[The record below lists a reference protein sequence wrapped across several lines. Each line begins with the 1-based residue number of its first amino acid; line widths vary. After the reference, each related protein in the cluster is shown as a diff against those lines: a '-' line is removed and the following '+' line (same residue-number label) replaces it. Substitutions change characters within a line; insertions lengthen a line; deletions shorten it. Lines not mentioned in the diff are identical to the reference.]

1 MGTGAKRVKS
11 GKRGDRW
18 IDALLYRMSRGFLWL
33 VAHLVS
39 RYMVRGREYVP
50 EKGAV
55 LIVSN
60 HLSWFDPLL
69 LGVIV
74 RRRVWFF
81 TKVEMFNWP
90 LVGWLCRIT
99 GQIAVR
105 RGASDRVA
113 LEQAL
118 AYLRDGRALVIF
130 PEGTVE
136 RQERMIAAHSGAA
149 MLALRAQVT
158 IQPVALI
165 GTRRIV
171 RTWRSWFPKV
181 TIQFGEPYIP
191 ALPEGMPR
199 KQYLELVTKDI
210 MQRIAVMVPPEG
222 RGVYR
227 E

>member
-1 MGTGAKRVKS
+1 MMSREHGENEKSESIGAF
-11 GKRGDRW
+11 
-18 IDALLYRMSRGFLWL
+18 LYSMSRGFLWL
-33 VAHLVS
+33 VAHLIC
-39 RYMVRGREYVP
+39 RYTVREREHVP
-50 EKGAV
+50 ATGAILV
-55 LIVSN
+55 VSN

-69 LGVIV
+69 LGVIL

-81 TKVEMFNWP
+81 TKVEIFRWP
-90 LVGWLCRIT
+90 LAGWLCRST

-105 RGASDRVA
+105 RGASDRLA

-118 AYLRDGRALVIF
+118 AYLHDGKALVIF

-136 RQERMIAAHSGAA
+136 RQEQMVVAHSGAA
-149 MLALRAQVT
+149 MLALRSNVI

-181 TIQFGEPYIP
+181 TIQFGEPYTP
-191 ALPEGMPR
+191 SLPEGVSR
-199 KQYLELVTKDI
+199 KQGLELVTQDI
-210 MQRIAVMVPPEG
+210 MQRIAAMLPSEG

-227 E
+227 K